1 MNEGDRRD
9 WERVIHSPE
18 STATEREVAQLKLG
32 AADAAAAAHSATVEE
47 TIAVDA
53 LEGSAASPLDRG

>member
-1 MNEGDRRD
+1 MSEGDRRE
-9 WERVIHSPE
+9 WERVIHSPD
-18 STATEREVAQLKLG
+18 STDDEREIAEMKLS

-53 LEGSAASPLDRG
+53 LEGPASHPSNRG

>member
-1 MNEGDRRD
+1 MTEGDRRE

-18 STATEREVAQLKLG
+18 STAAEREVAQLNLG

-53 LEGSAASPLDRG
+53 LDGSAASPLDRG